1 LFGEFARLNF
11 DALLHFN
18 SPAFVMTPPA
28 KAGGFSEERLLAI
41 TAASRTK
48 LGSSPKVLPTL
59 AYEGPIRAAWQIT
72 SLCAAGPRTTLLPW
86 VFYVQ
91 EVFPAQPREH
101 PVLKVPDQRTSCD
114 APSGMRSRAFRCHL
128 KQAVPCPES

>member
-1 LFGEFARLNF
+1 MCW
-11 DALLHFN
+11 
-18 SPAFVMTPPA
+18 P
-28 KAGGFSEERLLAI
+28 GGFSEERPHAL

-59 AYEGPIRAAWQIT
+59 AYEGPIRAAWQT
-72 SLCAAGPRTTLLPW
+72 SLCAAGPLTTLLPW

-101 PVLKVPDQRTSCD
+101 PVLKVLNERTTRD
-114 APSGMRSRAFRCHL
+114 APSVPRSRVFRCQL
-128 KQAVPCPES
+128 KQAVPCRIF

>member
-1 LFGEFARLNF
+1 
-11 DALLHFN
+11 
-18 SPAFVMTPPA
+18 MTPPA
-28 KAGGFSEERLLAI
+28 KAGGFSEERLLAL

-59 AYEGPIRAAWQIT
+59 AYEGPIQAAWQIT
-72 SLCAAGPRTTLLPW
+72 SLCAAGPLTTLLPW

-101 PVLKVPDQRTSCD
+101 PVLKVPSQHTTRHVPS
-114 APSGMRSRAFRCHL
+114 APRSRAFPCQL
-128 KQAVPCPES
+128 KQAVPCPLR